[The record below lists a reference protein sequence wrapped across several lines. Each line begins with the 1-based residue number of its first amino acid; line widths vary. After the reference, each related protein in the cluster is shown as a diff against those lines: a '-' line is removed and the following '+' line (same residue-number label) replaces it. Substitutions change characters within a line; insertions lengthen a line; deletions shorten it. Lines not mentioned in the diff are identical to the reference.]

1 MNSEISHGISR
12 RDVLRGLAAAGL
24 GLAGA
29 GAAEGTSPPKPLIER
44 TIPKSGERIP
54 AVGLGTWQTFDV
66 GAGEAARAGP
76 REVLKLF
83 AAAGARVVDSSP
95 MYGRAETVVGDL
107 AAELNL
113 SGKLFLATKVWTSG
127 QRAGI
132 AQMERSMQ
140 RLHTTKLDLMQVHN
154 LMDWETHLDTLA
166 EWKKAGK
173 VRYVG
178 ITHYTESAYD
188 ELEEVMASAA
198 IDFVQFNYNIVRRE
212 AERRL
217 LPLAAE
223 HGIAVLVNRPFMGA
237 GLFNRVR
244 GKQLPPWAK
253 DIDCASWAQFF
264 LKFILSHPAV
274 TCAIPATSKPKHA
287 LDNLGGG
294 RGRLPDANMRER
306 MADYVAKL

>member
-1 MNSEISHGISR
+1 MNSEISHRISR
-12 RDVLRGLAAAGL
+12 RDVLRGLAVAGL

-29 GAAEGTSPPKPLIER
+29 GTAEGTSPPKPLIER

-54 AVGLGTWQTFDV
+54 AIGLGTWQTFDV
-66 GAGEAARAGP
+66 GAGEAERAGP

-83 AAAGARVVDSSP
+83 AAAGARVIDSSP

-107 AAELNL
+107 AAELSL
-113 SGKLFLATKVWTSG
+113 SGKLFFATKVWTSG
-127 QRAGI
+127 RRAGI

-140 RLHTTKLDLMQVHN
+140 RLRTTKLDLMQVHN

-188 ELEEVMASAA
+188 ELEEVMASAT
-198 IDFVQFNYNIVRRE
+198 IDFVQLNYNIVRRE

-223 HGIAVLVNRPFMGA
+223 RGIAVLVNRPFMGA
-237 GLFNRVR
+237 GLFDRVR

-264 LKFILSHPAV
+264 LKFILSQPAV

-294 RGRLPDANMRER
+294 RGRLPDAKMRER
-306 MADYVAKL
+306 MAEYVSRL

>member
-1 MNSEISHGISR
+1 MNSVTSHGISR

-29 GAAEGTSPPKPLIER
+29 SAAEGASSPRALIER

-54 AVGLGTWQTFDV
+54 AIGLGTGRTFDV
-66 GAGEAARAGP
+66 GTAEAERSGP

-83 AAAGARVVDSSP
+83 AAAGARVIDSSP

-107 AAELNL
+107 AAELDL

-127 QRAGI
+127 RRAGI
-132 AQMERSMQ
+132 TQMERSMK
-140 RLHTTKLDLMQVHN
+140 RMRTAKLDLMQVHN

-188 ELEEVMASAA
+188 ELEDVMARAE
-198 IDFVQFNYNIVRRE
+198 IDFVQFNYNIIRRE
-212 AERRL
+212 AEQRL
-217 LPLAAE
+217 LPLARE
-223 HGIAVLVNRPFMGA
+223 RRIAVLVNRPFMGSD
-237 GLFNRVR
+237 LFDHVR
-244 GKQLPPWAK
+244 GKQLPAWARE
-253 DIDCASWAQFF
+253 IDCASWAQFF

-274 TCAIPATSKPKHA
+274 TCAIPATSNPKHA
-287 LDNLGGG
+287 LDNLGGA
-294 RGRLPDANMRER
+294 RGRLPDAKMRER
-306 MADYVAKL
+306 MAEHVAKL